1 MADRTVT
8 VKLVIDTSDVAPSL
22 AEIGRAFGGAGGG
35 RRGYGGGGGRQFGG
49 FRDDQDGGGS
59 GRSGGGGSGGGGGSS
74 PYGGVNGGAG
84 WGNDPTQDG
93 YMRAY
98 RYRLREEKRRQTE
111 QEIEDLKADRIEQQ
125 GYAKA
130 ARFRIREE
138 RRRIEEDKKADATA
152 ERLRIREEAQL
163 DRQALTTW
171 KKKVAQQEAAQH
183 GLGIQALGMAGMGGI
198 AGHYGQMQLL
208 GQHLGTLGAGAG
220 GWGGSMVVGAGAVVS
235 RAALPVA
242 VAVEAERLYREH
254 TKLAQNPYLSDTQR
268 QIQFAEKLPFGST
281 VMDMTKTYSGYN
293 AALNLTLN
301 ELNPKLMLAK
311 DREIEMRNIGRD
323 HALEVRRAQMGAAEM
338 RDYGAVGLP
347 TGDRFTAFG
356 KREYA
361 ETSRLQSPTQQLE
374 LAQRQLTI
382 ATRNRAITGE
392 ELFKVENDLK
402 KAQKAQADA
411 TWRVKNLDVAD
422 PERAGQVGDAER
434 WSKDVSD
441 LTARKEKL
449 IGAQRTGIEAE
460 NAAKHQ
466 LDLARV
472 DLQKAKLANLES
484 RAEQTASHYTNL
496 AMMGPGG
503 RAAAENAYNIVKR
516 TGVMNIDPT
525 ILAQARS
532 FAPNAVQAMIERE
545 FSGADVVNRN
555 KNEDTVFGNLRE
567 QREAAQNQQKAKA
580 EAEAEATAAVSERQ
594 ANSLAGAITAGVDK
608 LLQTVIDKVNAKFQD
623 LDVALR
629 ANQIKRN

>member
-1 MADRTVT
+1 
-8 VKLVIDTSDVAPSL
+8 
-22 AEIGRAFGGAGGG
+22 
-35 RRGYGGGGGRQFGG
+35 
-49 FRDDQDGGGS
+49 
-59 GRSGGGGSGGGGGSS
+59 
-74 PYGGVNGGAG
+74 
-84 WGNDPTQDG
+84 
-93 YMRAY
+93 
-98 RYRLREEKRRQTE
+98 
-111 QEIEDLKADRIEQQ
+111 
-125 GYAKA
+125 
-130 ARFRIREE
+130 
-138 RRRIEEDKKADATA
+138 
-152 ERLRIREEAQL
+152 
-163 DRQALTTW
+163 
-171 KKKVAQQEAAQH
+171 
-183 GLGIQALGMAGMGGI
+183 
-198 AGHYGQMQLL
+198 
-208 GQHLGTLGAGAG
+208 
-220 GWGGSMVVGAGAVVS
+220 
-235 RAALPVA
+235 
-242 VAVEAERLYREH
+242 
-254 TKLAQNPYLSDTQR
+254 
-268 QIQFAEKLPFGST
+268 
-281 VMDMTKTYSGYN
+281 
-293 AALNLTLN
+293 
-301 ELNPKLMLAK
+301 
-311 DREIEMRNIGRD
+311 
-323 HALEVRRAQMGAAEM
+323 
-338 RDYGAVGLP
+338 
-347 TGDRFTAFG
+347 
-356 KREYA
+356 
-361 ETSRLQSPTQQLE
+361 
-374 LAQRQLTI
+374 LTI